1 MRVTKSDGKQV
12 VYNQEKIRR
21 TLKRAG
27 AKSNLIRQVLENVNR
42 QMRDGMTT
50 RELYAI
56 VRRELRHLDRRVA
69 TRYNLRNA
77 LLRLGPAGF
86 KFEQYVAAILAAYQY
101 EVETPVEE
109 LSGLCVNHEIDV
121 IAKKDGRTA
130 MIEAKFRNRF
140 DETVSLK
147 DTMATWAA
155 FVDMTD
161 GARSGKCVKF
171 DECWIVTNG
180 RFSERALMFGV
191 CRGMHLVG
199 WGGEEHSLA
208 RLVDHAE
215 LYPITVIDD
224 LRQWELDNFT
234 AANLIL
240 CHEVA
245 GREPEKLAKL
255 VKLPTDRVR
264 KIIAAC
270 AEVIS
275 VI

>member
-1 MRVTKSDGKQV
+1 MRITKSDGKQV

-27 AKSNLIRQVLENVNR
+27 AKPDLIRQVLENVNR
-42 QMRDGMTT
+42 QLRDGMTT

-56 VRRELRHLDRRVA
+56 VRRELRRLDRRVA

-101 EVETPVEE
+101 EVETPAEE

-121 IAKKDGRTA
+121 IAKKDGRAA

-147 DTMATWAA
+147 DVMATWSAYL
-155 FVDMTD
+155 DMTD

-180 RFSERALMFGV
+180 RFSERALQFGV

-199 WGGEEHSLA
+199 WGGEEHSLP

-240 CHEVA
+240 CREVA
-245 GREPEKLAKL
+245 GREPEKLVKQ
-255 VKLPTDRVR
+255 VKLPVERLR
-264 KIIAAC
+264 KIIATC
-270 AEVIS
+270 EQVIS
-275 VI
+275 TI